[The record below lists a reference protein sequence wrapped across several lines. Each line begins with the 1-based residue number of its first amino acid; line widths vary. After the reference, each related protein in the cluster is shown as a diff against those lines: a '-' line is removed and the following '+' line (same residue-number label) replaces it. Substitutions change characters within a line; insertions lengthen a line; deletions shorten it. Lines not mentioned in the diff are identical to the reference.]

1 MESEEHMT
9 EATDVEQVD
18 FSNMSILESV
28 KKNLGIPVDHTEF
41 DMDIALHINSTFAK
55 LYQMGVGPRNE
66 VYQITGYTETWDD
79 FTTYKDLNMVQ
90 SFMYIEVRL
99 MFDPP
104 TASLLQSLKER
115 QKEYEWR
122 LVVAGSDHDEEETG
136 NE

>member
-1 MESEEHMT
+1 MSNPI
-9 EATDVEQVD
+9 D
-18 FSNMSILESV
+18 FSNMGILESV
-28 KKNLGIPVDHTEF
+28 KKNLGIPREHEEF
-41 DMDIALHINSTFAK
+41 DMDIVLHINSTFAK

-66 VYQITGYTETWDD
+66 VFQITGYDEVWDD

-104 TASLLQSLKER
+104 TASLLQSLTER

-122 LVVAGSDHDEEETG
+122 LTVAGSDHDDEEI
-136 NE
+136 NDD

>member
-1 MESEEHMT
+1 MT
-9 EATDVEQVD
+9 EQIDL
-18 FSNMSILESV
+18 SNLGILESV
-28 KKNLGIPVDHTEF
+28 KKNLGIPKDHEEF
-41 DMDIALHINSTFAK
+41 DMDIALHINATFSK

-66 VYQITGYTETWDD
+66 VFQITGYDELWDD
-79 FTTYKDLNMVQ
+79 FTTNKDLNMVQ

-122 LVVAGSDHDEEETG
+122 LTVAGSDHDEEETG
-136 NE
+136 DE